1 MPAGEFLTAI
11 GAISGTSMDGI
22 DVALL
27 ETDGIGPGHARAGR
41 TYPYRA
47 DLRRDLLDLAA
58 DPDRAEHGD
67 LAAIEE
73 AVTRAHA
80 QACRDLLADSGIR
93 PGDVTLAGLHGQTV
107 LHRPERG
114 FTRQLLDGDLAARLL
129 GMKVVARFR
138 HADMAAGGQ
147 GAPLAPLYHRA
158 LAQNLPGPLMVL
170 NLGGVANVTYID
182 GPAIVAF
189 DTGPA
194 SAPLDDFVRRRR
206 GLAFDE
212 GGAIARQGTADAAIV
227 ARLMAHPF
235 FAAPPPKSLDRND
248 FHVYARAVEALSDEN
263 GAATLAAFTVASIA
277 AARDHV
283 PREPKRWLVAGGGRH
298 NEFLMAGL
306 RATLGVP
313 VDPVETAGWD
323 GDYLEAQLFA
333 WLAARAQA
341 GLPLSLPETTGC
353 RAPTRGGEF
362 FEAA

>member
-1 MPAGEFLTAI
+1 MLVL

-27 ETDGIGPGHARAGR
+27 DTDGIGPGHARAGR
-41 TYPYRA
+41 TYPYDA
-47 DLRRDLLDLAA
+47 GLRQALLDLAA
-58 DPDRAEHGD
+58 DPARAEHGD
-67 LAAIEE
+67 LAAIEA
-73 AVTRAHA
+73 AVTHAHA
-80 QACRDLLADSGIR
+80 QACLDLLGDSGVSR
-93 PGDVTLAGLHGQTV
+93 AAVDLAGLHGQTV
-107 LHRPERG
+107 LHRPERS
-114 FTRQLLDGDLAARLL
+114 FTRQLLDGELAARIL

-158 LAQNLPGPLMVL
+158 LAQNLVGPLMVL

-182 GPAIVAF
+182 GDAIVAF

-206 GLAFDE
+206 GLAFDA
-212 GGAIARQGTADAAIV
+212 GGAIARQGTADANIV
-227 ARLMAHPF
+227 AQLMAHPF
-235 FAAPPPKSLDRND
+235 FALRAPKSLDRND
-248 FHVYARAVEALSDEN
+248 FHGYARAVENLSDEN
-263 GAATLAAFTVASIA
+263 GAATLAAFTIASIVASL
-277 AARDHV
+277 DHV
-283 PREPKRWLVAGGGRH
+283 PRKPARWLVTGGGRH
-298 NEFLMAGL
+298 NDFLMTGL
-306 RATLGVP
+306 RAALGVP
-313 VDPVETAGWD
+313 VDPVEAAGWD

-362 FEAA
+362 FEVA